1 MFKEERKR
9 PIILVSG
16 TSWTK
21 DEDFSILLDA
31 MVNYENKALKDHNPK
46 KGKFYPN
53 LLLVITGKGP

>member
-31 MVNYENKALKDHNPK
+31 MVNYENKALKDHNPE
-46 KGKFYPN
+46 
-53 LLLVITGKGP
+53 